1 MTIFMTD
8 FMTVFMNDIL
18 IGIFLGTLTGIITGI
33 ILVDYFPKRVDEIE
47 EILTWIWLGNAFI
60 LGWIVDHFPKGLDE
74 IEEMLTGWVE
84 RETWDMFGI
93 FFEGNLFD
101 YFYNI
106 SFLVL

>member
-1 MTIFMTD
+1 MTVFMTD

-47 EILTWIWLGNAFI
+47 EILT
-60 LGWIVDHFPKGLDE
+60 GWIVDPFPKGLDE
-74 IEEMLTGWVE
+74 LEEMLTGWVE